1 MSDSFVRTRPPR
13 GPLGS
18 LRFERDP
25 DILAAHLQDAA
36 HFPGGHAEALVA
48 PETEADVAAALA
60 LSSSGLAIGAQ
71 SSLPGG
77 ATRRGDLFLSPA
89 RMKAVEW
96 LSVRAVRVQR
106 GVSLAELARA
116 LGGGGP
122 LSPPVPT
129 FTG

>member
-60 LSSSGLAIGAQ
+60 LSSSVLAIGAQ
-71 SSLPGG
+71 SSLTGG
-77 ATRRGDLFLSPA
+77 ATPMGDLILSTS

-96 LSVRAVRVQR
+96 LSVKAVRVQP
-106 GVSLAELARA
+106 GVSLAELDLALAAR
-116 LGGGGP
+116 G
-122 LSPPVPT
+122 
-129 FTG
+129 